1 MSYDFNLLEKRAKE
15 LIGDARWKDA
25 LRIYL
30 VMADGDH
37 SLDGGYLGEKIGECY
52 DALGDLAAAKFW
64 YGRAVE
70 ENPEVR
76 ITAASGRKRLQA
88 VNIDDL
94 IQPSGGKALRS
105 ER

>member
-1 MSYDFNLLEKRAKE
+1 MTYDFNLLEERAKE
-15 LIGDARWKDA
+15 LIGAARWKDA

-52 DALGDLAAAKFW
+52 EALGDLAAAKFW

-76 ITAASGRKRLQA
+76 VAAASARKRLQA
-88 VNIDDL
+88 VTIDDL
-94 IQPSGGKALRS
+94 VPPSDAKGLRS